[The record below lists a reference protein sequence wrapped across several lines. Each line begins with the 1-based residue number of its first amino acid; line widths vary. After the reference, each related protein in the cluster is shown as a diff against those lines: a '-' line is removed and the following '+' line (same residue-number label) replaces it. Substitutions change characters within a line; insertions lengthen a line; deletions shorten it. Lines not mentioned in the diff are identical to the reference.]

1 MTKRLRARI
10 LIVAAGVVIGQSLS
24 AYPASAEP
32 LSADEQAMIALM
44 NPPDRARYLLQ
55 RQIQEKAELAARLSR
70 LESLRH
76 DAAKSLIDNIR

>member
-1 MTKRLRARI
+1 M
-10 LIVAAGVVIGQSLS
+10 AAGVVIGQSRA

-44 NPPDRARYLLQ
+44 SPPDRARYLLQ
-55 RQIQEKAELAARLSR
+55 KQIQEKAELAAQVSR
-70 LESLRH
+70 LQSLRH